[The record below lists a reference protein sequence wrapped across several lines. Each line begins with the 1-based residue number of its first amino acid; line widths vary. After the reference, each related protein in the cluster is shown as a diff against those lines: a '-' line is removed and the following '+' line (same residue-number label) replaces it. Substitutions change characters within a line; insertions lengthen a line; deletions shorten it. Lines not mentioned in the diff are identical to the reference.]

1 MSHRILLELVNIS
14 NPSFEKGQES
24 SVCVSDVVW
33 KMDKIILLDCSM
45 FFQTQCA
52 NLNVVIFKKKSK
64 QTSLD
69 MFFPMKKCLSQAYKE
84 IWGRR
89 QQTKSEQA

>member
-1 MSHRILLELVNIS
+1 MLFGCLQSSCYTFTIYPVSLFLRKVGMSHRILLELINIS

-52 NLNVVIFKKKSK
+52 NLNVVIF
-64 QTSLD
+64 
-69 MFFPMKKCLSQAYKE
+69 
-84 IWGRR
+84 
-89 QQTKSEQA
+89 